1 MKIYKFG
8 GASVKDA
15 DNVRNVAQV
24 LRTVGYSDCLLIASA
39 MGKTTNALEVVV
51 HNYFQNP
58 IDLDVSLQFVR
69 TYHLTILRDLFA
81 EANHFV
87 YEAVD
92 ALFES
97 LTSFLATTKSPN
109 YNFVYDQVVSYG
121 ELLST
126 TILHHYLQ
134 GDGIENTWIDARNL
148 IKTDTTYRD
157 ANVEWES
164 TCEFI
169 TKAIDKQEL
178 YITQGFIGSDYNGF
192 STTLGREGS
201 DYSAA
206 IFAYALAAECVTIW
220 KDVPGVLN
228 ADPRY
233 FEETTLLEQI
243 SYQEA
248 IELAFY
254 GASVIHPKTLQPL
267 RQKEIPLYVKSFV
280 NPTLSGTS
288 VSKGAHLKPAIPC
301 FIVKK
306 NQLLISLSSK
316 DFSFIMEQNISDI
329 FKLFCEYNI
338 RVNVIQNSAISFSVC
353 VEDKFNHFEELRQK
367 LSNQYRV
374 SYNENVSLYTIRH
387 FDETSADQILLDKTL
402 LLKQVNRETMQIV
415 TKE

>member
-220 KDVPGVLN
+220 KDVPESTQCGS
-228 ADPRY
+228 
-233 FEETTLLEQI
+233 TL
-243 SYQEA
+243 
-248 IELAFY
+248 F
-254 GASVIHPKTLQPL
+254 
-267 RQKEIPLYVKSFV
+267 
-280 NPTLSGTS
+280 
-288 VSKGAHLKPAIPC
+288 
-301 FIVKK
+301 
-306 NQLLISLSSK
+306 
-316 DFSFIMEQNISDI
+316 
-329 FKLFCEYNI
+329 
-338 RVNVIQNSAISFSVC
+338 
-353 VEDKFNHFEELRQK
+353 
-367 LSNQYRV
+367 
-374 SYNENVSLYTIRH
+374 
-387 FDETSADQILLDKTL
+387 
-402 LLKQVNRETMQIV
+402 
-415 TKE
+415 